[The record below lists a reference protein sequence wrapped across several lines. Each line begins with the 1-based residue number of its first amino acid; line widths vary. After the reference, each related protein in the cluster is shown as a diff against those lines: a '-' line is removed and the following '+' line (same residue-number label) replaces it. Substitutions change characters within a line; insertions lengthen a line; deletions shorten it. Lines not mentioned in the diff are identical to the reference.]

1 MVSKTAN
8 FSNEV
13 RNVVVHKYCK
23 YICRLAIIFENV
35 YIRGVTIGT
44 SMFIRSRKRGPH
56 TYLQIVEN
64 HREGHRVIQ
73 QVIANLGRL
82 DLLQQSG
89 SLDSL
94 LRSGAKFSRNLHI
107 LDAHAKGATTTTKT
121 IKIGPVLLL
130 EKFWKETGIRSVID
144 SFASNRRFEF
154 SVERVIFTAVLQ
166 RLFLPGSDRA
176 GERWMRNYDI
186 KGTDSLQLQHFYRTM
201 GWLGEP
207 LSAEHQID
215 ATPFMHRS
223 VKDLIEEHLFALHRD
238 LFSGISLVFFDT
250 TALYFE
256 GNGGATLGQYGHSKD
271 HRPDLRQMVVGVVL
285 DDNGNPVCSE
295 LWPGNIADV
304 KSLIPIATRLK
315 NRFGIERICI
325 VADRGM
331 ISAEVL
337 EQLEQMKWLY
347 ILGARMRRV
356 KEIYRDVLRNRA
368 RYTEVFPERTRSTDP
383 APLKVKEV
391 TLNGKRYIV
400 CHNEEE
406 ARKDL
411 HDRKAIVD
419 ALRKKLEQGDKSL
432 VGNKGYRRYLKQ
444 SSKEHFEIDDEKIS
458 NESIFDGKYVLQT
471 NTEFSPTEAALQY
484 KQLWAVE
491 DIFRTMKSI
500 LETRPIYHKCDDTI
514 RGHVFCSFLALVIRK
529 RLQDKLQKRSW
540 TLEWNDIVQDVNAIA
555 DITILHCGKDFIV
568 RTEVTGV
575 AGKVFQAA
583 GVALPPVLREG
594 KVMSTTPEVSL

>member
-1 MVSKTAN
+1 
-8 FSNEV
+8 
-13 RNVVVHKYCK
+13 
-23 YICRLAIIFENV
+23 
-35 YIRGVTIGT
+35 
-44 SMFIRSRKRGPH
+44 MFVRSRNRGPH

-64 HREGHRVIQ
+64 HREDRKVIQ
-73 QVIANLGRL
+73 NVIANLGRL
-82 DLLQQSG
+82 DVLQQSG

-94 LRSGAKFSRNLHI
+94 LRSGGKFSRKLHI
-107 LDAHAKGATTTTKT
+107 LDAHAHGETTTTRT
-121 IKIGPVLLL
+121 AKIGPVLLL
-130 EKFWKETGIRSVID
+130 EKLWKESGIKSIID
-144 SFASNRRFEF
+144 SFASKRRFEF
-154 SVERVIFTAVLQ
+154 PVERVIFTTVLQ
-166 RLFLPGSDRA
+166 RLFQPGSDRA
-176 GERWMRNYDI
+176 GERWIRSYAIEGMGD
-186 KGTDSLQLQHFYRTM
+186 LQLQHFYRTM
-201 GWLGEP
+201 GWLGAP
-207 LSAEHQID
+207 LSSEQQAD

-256 GNGGATLGQYGHSKD
+256 GNGGATLGRYGHSKD

-304 KSLIPIATRLK
+304 KSLIPVATRLK

-331 ISAEVL
+331 ISAAVVAEL
-337 EQLEQMKWLY
+337 ERMKWLY

-356 KEIYRDVLRNRA
+356 KQIYRHVLRDRA
-368 RYTEVFPERTRSTDP
+368 RFMEVFPERQKSTDP

-391 TLNGKRYIV
+391 VLKGKRHIV

-406 ARKDL
+406 ARKDR
-411 HDRKAIVD
+411 HDREAIVE
-419 ALRKKLEQGDKSL
+419 ALRKQLAQGDKSL
-432 VGNKGYRRYLKQ
+432 VGNKGYRRFLKTASQ
-444 SSKEHFEIDDEKIS
+444 EHFEIDEDKIAH
-458 NESIFDGKYVLQT
+458 EAMFDGKYVLQT
-471 NTEFSPTEAALQY
+471 NTGLHPMEAALQY

-491 DIFRTMKSI
+491 DIFRTMKSL

-529 RLQDKLQKRSW
+529 RLQDKLAKRNW
-540 TLEWNDIVQDVNAIA
+540 TLEWDHIVRDVDAIA
-555 DITILHCGKDFIV
+555 DVAIEHGGKRFVV
-568 RTEVTGV
+568 RTEASGV

-583 GVALPPVLREG
+583 GVALPPVLREP
-594 KVMSTTPEVSL
+594 KSMSTTPEPPP